1 MRLPTLH
8 LYRAI
13 LSVLV
18 AVAIVLAPAASA
30 WAGGARGMG
39 LVMSHTAADTVEGEG
54 SVTAAPMED
63 CASMM
68 KGAAGTDDCP
78 CCDKDKSCPSQF
90 CMAKCFQF
98 LGLAQQ
104 SVLVTGVVTALFR
117 PTAPAHPPDWSD
129 QPQPPPPRT

>member
-1 MRLPTLH
+1 MSWFRRFLSAL
-8 LYRAI
+8 LSIAI
-13 LSVLV
+13 LV
-18 AVAIVLAPAASA
+18 APMAAA

-39 LVMSHTAADTVEGEG
+39 VVMSHTAADMVEGED
-54 SVTAAPMED
+54 SAAAAPMED

-68 KGAAGTDDCP
+68 KGMAGTDDCP
-78 CCDKDKSCPSQF
+78 CCDKDKVCPPQF

-104 SVLVTGVVTALFR
+104 SRPVARTVTALFT
-117 PTAPAHPPDWSD
+117 PTTAAHPPDWSD